1 MFFINTTTT
10 KINNHYHYVHIP
22 VPLLLIYNIC
32 SSSLS
37 GLVFARAYAS
47 NSNPEKS
54 EHRIL
59 HISAPPL
66 KRSITNILTESS
78 MQKFLLEIIKVI
90 ILLPFVLPALIL
102 GCLLREIVRAFKVGY
117 K

>member
-1 MFFINTTTT
+1 
-10 KINNHYHYVHIP
+10 
-22 VPLLLIYNIC
+22 
-32 SSSLS
+32 
-37 GLVFARAYAS
+37 
-47 NSNPEKS
+47 
-54 EHRIL
+54 
-59 HISAPPL
+59 
-66 KRSITNILTESS
+66 